1 MTFADYTD
9 AVLAALTFNPRFDD
23 VVARKQEIL
32 DGVYRT
38 ENLDPTTILFV
49 GFNPAILSCKAKTI
63 AVTEISDVAQ
73 AFLKSKNVKFTYID
87 SADLPK
93 YQKQFQSHKN
103 NNSDI
108 SDSKKV
114 AKTSIPAL
122 FIESTFEGCLFVF
135 LNIFLLKLKIKN
147 TYARIFILGV
157 ILHLVFEFLQLHIY
171 FCKRC
176 V

>member
-1 MTFADYTD
+1 MHYIFESTIVGMYS
-9 AVLAALTFNPRFDD
+9 LLIYICFNFGRNTN
-23 VVARKQEIL
+23 I
-32 DGVYRT
+32 
-38 ENLDPTTILFV
+38 NLFMV
-49 GFNPAILSCKAKTI
+49 GFIKHLLGYILNI
-63 AVTEISDVAQ
+63 H
-73 AFLKSKNVKFTYID
+73 TYYCNNGY
-87 SADLPK
+87 ACLK